1 MKNQGIKIALIIFG
15 VLALGAG
22 AYFIFKPKK
31 DDLLDDKEDDKDD
44 KEDDKEDDKDD
55 DSKKFEKY
63 TITTQKGNLNMRD
76 IPSTSGNI
84 RQSLPKGTEI
94 LARPSEK
101 EGWHE
106 VSDDGK
112 KIVGFVSSQ
121 YITKK

>member
-31 DDLLDDKEDDKDD
+31 DDLLDDKDDDK
-44 KEDDKEDDKDD
+44 DDKEDDKDD

>member
-31 DDLLDDKEDDKDD
+31 DDLLDDKD
-44 KEDDKEDDKDD
+44 DDKDD

>member
-1 MKNQGIKIALIIFG
+1 MKNQGLKIALVIVG
-15 VLALGAG
+15 VLALGVG
-22 AYFIFKPKK
+22 AYFILKPKK
-31 DDLLDDKEDDKDD
+31 DDSLDKKDDDKDD
-44 KEDDKEDDKDD
+44 KDDDKE
-55 DSKKFEKY
+55 FEKY

-84 RQSLPKGTEI
+84 KQSLPKGTEI
-94 LARPSEK
+94 LARPSQK

>member
-1 MKNQGIKIALIIFG
+1 MKNQGVKIALIIFG

-31 DDLLDDKEDDKDD
+31 DDLLDDNDDKDD
-44 KEDDKEDDKDD
+44 KDDKDD
-55 DSKKFEKY
+55 DDKKFEKY
-63 TITTQKGNLNMRD
+63 IIATQKGNLNLRD

-84 RQSLPKGTEI
+84 KQSLPKGTEI